1 MKEQKKREEKKNVRW
16 PLIIYDLAVFI
27 IASMILLVIYRGM
40 EKLSVSGIVEQMILA
55 GVCVFSARLIG
66 NIYGQVW
73 RYGGIQCYIRLLAT
87 DSIAFLAYFCL
98 ELLLPI
104 PKVTFARML
113 SLISMNLLGA
123 LVMRMMYRYAYKC
136 GNQENLR
143 GKILAKLLYMVSG
156 LESGCD
162 KEVQKI
168 KVAIIGAGRVGVS
181 LAEELLNNEESAY
194 IPRCFI
200 DVAKEKVGREIHDIP
215 VYSEDEATFAK
226 LGELEVQEIIF
237 AIPSMEAEKKK
248 KLYDYYK
255 EAGYKL
261 KVYDYP
267 TMYAAG
273 GKRHLREFDI
283 EELLFRKPLVVA
295 DERTNAYYKDKVVLI
310 TGGGGSIGSELCRQ
324 LAKMNPKKIIILDI
338 YENGAYDVQQ
348 ELKIAYG
355 NSLDLQIEI
364 CSITHKKA
372 LKRVF
377 DKYHPQIIIN
387 AAAHKH
393 VPLMEHNC
401 IEAIYNNVFGTKNLV
416 DLCEEYHAERFM
428 MVSTDKAV
436 NPTNVMG
443 ATKRMC
449 EMIVQSAS
457 THGTVKYSATRFGN
471 VLGSAGS
478 VIPLFKR
485 QIAKGGPVTITDKRI
500 IRYFM
505 TIPEAS
511 QLVLQSGAI
520 AHNGELFVLDMGQP
534 VKILDLAENMIRLS
548 GVQGISIQEIGLRP
562 GEKSIT
568 ATLHP
573 QVHKKQDDKDSRHP
587 QAPERP
593 SASHL
598 QSESNLQYPVSAS
611 TQLHTA
617 QYLQN
622 QNSLQNS
629 IYTDSSKYNHA
640 AARSGR
646 AAYLLPSPYH
656 LTNIFVWKVVCQF
669 QLEHPFPD
677 MRIVRDPFE
686 K

>member
-1 MKEQKKREEKKNVRW
+1 MREQKQSNKRNIRW
-16 PLIIYDLAVFI
+16 MLISYDIVVYAVV
-27 IASMILLVIYRGM
+27 AVILLGLYSGM
-40 EKLSVSGIVEQMILA
+40 DRLSLTGIFQQICLSGICIFLVRFL
-55 GVCVFSARLIG
+55 G

-73 RYGGIQCYIRLLAT
+73 RYGGIQCYIRLLFT
-87 DSIAFLAYFCL
+87 DAVAFAGYLGL

-104 PKVTFARML
+104 EKISFARML
-113 SLISMNLLGA
+113 SLASLNLLGA
-123 LVMRMMYRYAYKC
+123 LALRMMYRYAYKC
-136 GNQENLR
+136 SDQKTIKGKCLTVMLR
-143 GKILAKLLYMVSG
+143 MFAGIQS
-156 LESGCD
+156 ESD
-162 KEVQKI
+162 KEIQKI

-181 LAEELLNNEESAY
+181 LAEELLNNSEASY
-194 IPRCFI
+194 LPRCFI

-248 KLYDYYK
+248 KLYNYYK

-283 EELLFRKPLVVA
+283 EELLFRKPIVVA

-324 LAKMNPKKIIILDI
+324 LAKMKPKKIIILDI

-348 ELKIAYG
+348 ELKIAHG
-355 NSLDLQIEI
+355 NKLDLQIEI

-372 LKRVF
+372 LNRVF

-485 QIAKGGPVTITDKRI
+485 QIANGGPVTITDKRI

-511 QLVLQSGAI
+511 QLVLQSGAL
-520 AHNGELFVLDMGQP
+520 AHNGELFVLDMGQS
-534 VKILDLAENMIRLS
+534 VKIIDLAENMIRLS
-548 GVQGISIQEIGLRP
+548 GVQGITVQEIGLRP
-562 GEKSIT
+562 GEKLFEELLVKTEELDKTDNSMIFIERDT
-568 ATLHP
+568 PLSAEEIQQKLEMLKEACDTGDDLIAKETL
-573 QVHKKQDDKDSRHP
+573 R
-587 QAPERP
+587 
-593 SASHL
+593 
-598 QSESNLQYPVSAS
+598 
-611 TQLHTA
+611 
-617 QYLQN
+617 
-622 QNSLQNS
+622 
-629 IYTDSSKYNHA
+629 
-640 AARSGR
+640 
-646 AAYLLPSPYH
+646 
-656 LTNIFVWKVVCQF
+656 KVVPTF
-669 QLEHPFPD
+669 KKPEEVNKEVASLE
-677 MRIVRDPFE
+677 E
-686 K
+686 KKERKKTGIKVAML